1 MDWIKNFFVFSAL
14 FCYAFFDN
22 SDFHCSYWEKG
33 WYLLLD
39 GALWPKVE
47 TIFPWRIR
55 SEMMMNWNRIKHWPH
70 FLEKAKWNFEMYA
83 NWETQLFSMI
93 SIEFQQKLTRSQ
105 VGHSE
110 NHNLTKNTIWMKC
123 REKQEM
129 PEKKPHFICSLLAII
144 WPLVYADPYW
154 IWVWFDDT
162 AVFDVGAVFD
172 VCWLSSGLLWC
183 ADDASPTFV
192 VHVDSVNL

>member
-1 MDWIKNFFVFSAL
+1 MIKKRAGKEIRLTRVNEL
-14 FCYAFFDN
+14 FIRKREVSCWRTKQSPLYWRTLNPLKLQNWN
-22 SDFHCSYWEKG
+22 SMP
-33 WYLLLD
+33 L
-39 GALWPKVE
+39 KVQLTISNRL
-47 TIFPWRIR
+47 TIFKKIT
-55 SEMMMNWNRIKHWPH
+55 
-70 FLEKAKWNFEMYA
+70 L
-83 NWETQLFSMI
+83 
-93 SIEFQQKLTRSQ
+93 
-105 VGHSE
+105 
-110 NHNLTKNTIWMKC
+110 C
-123 REKQEM
+123 REKKKQIFNEM
-129 PEKKPHFICSLLAII
+129 SSKIRNYRDKSQCFSLFLFVSLLAII